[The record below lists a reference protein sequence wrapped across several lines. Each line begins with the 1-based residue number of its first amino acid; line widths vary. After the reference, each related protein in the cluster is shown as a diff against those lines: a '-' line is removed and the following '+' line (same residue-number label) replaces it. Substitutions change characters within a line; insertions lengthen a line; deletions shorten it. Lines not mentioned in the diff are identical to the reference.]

1 MLLLLR
7 IHHEQSIE
15 VSDCYLSRIQT
26 IKQRDIS
33 DIHKVLIRVSELTDT
48 TDTVCQLQSSRNQ
61 RVTMSQGWGIEL
73 WDKYREV
80 CQVVR

>member
-1 MLLLLR
+1 MLLLLL

-15 VSDCYLSRIQT
+15 VSDYYLSRIQT
-26 IKQRDIS
+26 INQRDIS
-33 DIHKVLIRVSELTDT
+33 DIHIVLIRVFELSRRQT
-48 TDTVCQLQSSRNQ
+48 QLQSSRNQ
-61 RVTMSQGWGIEL
+61 RVTMSQDWGIEL

>member
-33 DIHKVLIRVSELTDT
+33 DVHIVLIRVSELSRRQT
-48 TDTVCQLQSSRNQ
+48 QLQSSRNQ

>member
-33 DIHKVLIRVSELTDT
+33 DIHIVLIRVSELSRRQT
-48 TDTVCQLQSSRNQ
+48 QLQSSRNQ

>member
-33 DIHKVLIRVSELTDT
+33 DIHKVLIRVSELSRRQT
-48 TDTVCQLQSSRNQ
+48 QLQSSRNQ